1 MAILGLHHIH
11 IRVSDLEG
19 TRAFAKD
26 FGCHEVQV
34 APDGKVYLRGA
45 GAEAYMLVLESAAT
59 SSLAGLAFAVDDRA
73 DLERAIATNGASSV
87 RSLSGPGGGEAV
99 TMMDPE
105 GTAVHLV
112 HGVERRTPTPLRPP
126 AILNQGADK
135 ERRGAPQFQPPL
147 EPAQLLRLGHVGLFV
162 RNFKACDAWYRKA
175 LGLIPSDVMYAGSPQ
190 NTVVGFYRID
200 RGSQWVDHHTVAL
213 FGLGKSDLHHIS
225 LKYRTRTRN
234 SLRTAG
240 WMARATIPSGALA
253 AIQKA
258 AMYLTSGASPAD
270 TGSKPIR
277 TPTCVPRRL
286 RPESSISP
294 PWIWICGAIARTNPI
309 SNNERVTL

>member
-225 LKYRTRTRN
+225 FEVQNPDAQFIAHRWLDSKGHNPIWGVGRHPKGSHVFDVWRE
-234 SLRTAG
+234 
-240 WMARATIPSGALA
+240 PSG
-253 AIQKA
+253 
-258 AMYLTSGASPAD
+258 YRFETYSD
-270 TGSKPIR
+270 TDLC
-277 TPTCVPRRL
+277 TA
-286 RPESSISP
+286 E
-294 PWIWICGAIARTNPI
+294 IATGVFDI
-309 SNNERVTL
+309 TTMDMDLWSNRSHEPYFE